1 MGFARTRP
9 HREQASQASRSTYL
23 RSSISSRSELKNL
36 HSFSP
41 NNPPANP
48 SDPARAYLDL
58 EIFSLDLALHWESR
72 LTETL
77 NNESQMRILVTHG
90 RFEIHALAAAGF
102 QLPLGQEHD

>member
-48 SDPARAYLDL
+48 SDPARAYLDVKV
-58 EIFSLDLALHWESR
+58 FSLQLHWESR
-72 LTETL
+72 LTENIA